1 LPYTSDFF
9 AKSPEPVLVALARA
23 GQRGA
28 FAELVTRRQT
38 WIRNLMRRCS
48 GDATLADDLSQ
59 QVFTQAWR
67 SIRQLH
73 DADRLGPWLKRIAIN
88 MWLQHKRTNDPLRGA
103 DENNDA
109 DSAHNDTTSVAMDL
123 DNALATLSPD
133 QRLCI
138 VLSYHERMT
147 HGEIAEFTSL
157 PLGTIKSHIRRGTLK
172 LQEQLSAYVEPLK
185 EVE

>member
-1 LPYTSDFF
+1 M
-9 AKSPEPVLVALARA
+9 LVALARA

>member
-1 LPYTSDFF
+1 
-9 AKSPEPVLVALARA
+9 
-23 GQRGA
+23 
-28 FAELVTRRQT
+28 
-38 WIRNLMRRCS
+38 MRRCS

>member
-1 LPYTSDFF
+1 
-9 AKSPEPVLVALARA
+9 
-23 GQRGA
+23 
-28 FAELVTRRQT
+28 
-38 WIRNLMRRCS
+38 MRRCS

-103 DENNDA
+103 DEHNDA
-109 DSAHNDTTSVAMDL
+109 NSAHTDTTSVAMDL
-123 DNALATLSPD
+123 DSALATLSPD